1 MLIANLSS
9 IFRSKYSLT
18 ALPSLRPPNLSQLI
32 DGLAQSTALSL
43 ASRSEYVLKTI
54 FFLLFAP
61 LADEDLQYI
70 TISNAAKC
78 AQ

>member
-1 MLIANLSS
+1 MLLANLSS

-32 DGLAQSTALSL
+32 GLAQSIALSL

>member
-1 MLIANLSS
+1 MLLANLSS

-32 DGLAQSTALSL
+32 GLAQSTALSL
-43 ASRSEYVLKTI
+43 ASRSVYVLKTI
-54 FFLLFAP
+54 FLLFAP

>member
-1 MLIANLSS
+1 MLLANLSS

-32 DGLAQSTALSL
+32 GLAQSTALSL
-43 ASRSEYVLKTI
+43 ASEYVLKTI
-54 FFLLFAP
+54 FLLFAP